1 MPLECFAR
9 EGQLL
14 DVRCFAWLD
23 VTRWFVPWS
32 KTRDAREGRDHR
44 GRAWTAMELL
54 GVPATAGTTTEALQ
68 MIALAKLT
76 IDAAEIRETEIRESR
91 RRLPCGQELPW
102 DVEGGEAPV
111 KTSGMPTRVA

>member
-14 DVRCFAWLD
+14 DVRIAWLD
-23 VTRWFVPWS
+23 VTLWFVPWS

-76 IDAAEIRETEIRESR
+76 IDVDAAEWR
-91 RRLPCGQELPW
+91 RAQGRGPRSERVDAGSHAA
-102 DVEGGEAPV
+102 GAPV
-111 KTSGMPTRVA
+111 GR